1 VRKSILLSLI
11 VAPSLA
17 LASGYSLPNTN
28 PRDLGMSAS
37 AVAAQRD
44 SGAAFALPAALARL
58 RGPFVSVGGGVV
70 NVFNEW
76 TDPSATPNGTQPP
89 FTSVLP
95 PPAVPGPAEPSTA
108 ELDVQYTAIPN
119 ISVAY
124 GGKADF
130 LGGRGWGVGLGIQPF
145 GGAILEWPSDW
156 AGRYRI
162 TDIDRQVFSV
172 IASAGIEVIPQ
183 VRIGGGV
190 MYYRTMQNLKLKG
203 WMEPFT
209 APLPVAGTPDASATL
224 DMDGDAWTYSV
235 SAEIDPI
242 RGVPLTIAVDYK
254 HKATQDLDGDVT
266 FSGLQPG
273 ATAPT
278 SPVAPLYTASSAE
291 EELTIPNLLNVGV
304 AYRFAK
310 PLLATFT
317 YTFDRWVVYNE
328 DRFRLNTGI
337 PFVVDRQYGNGHT
350 FRAGAEYD
358 LSRAFQVRGGV
369 QRDLSGLTT
378 STYSPTLPDS
388 DSWGVSLGGTFRFGR
403 GFSVDAAVFYANF
416 DEVTSTDNGLEP
428 GFYPPLVSPSNPLG
442 ALPVPANGTFRGTYN
457 PQALVYTFAVAWTPG
472 ARAPAE

>member
-1 VRKSILLSLI
+1 VRKSILLSLLL
-11 VAPSLA
+11 APSLA

-58 RGPFVSVGGGVV
+58 RGPYVSVGGGIV

-76 TDPSATPNGTQPP
+76 TDPTPGATQPP
-89 FTSVLP
+89 FTALP
-95 PPAVPGPAEPSTA
+95 PSTPTPGPAEPSTA

-119 ISVAY
+119 ISIAY

-130 LGGRGWGVGLGIQPF
+130 LGGRGWGVGLGVQPF

-203 WMEPFT
+203 WQEPFSG
-209 APLPVAGTPDASATL
+209 LPPVPGTPDATAEL

-273 ATAPT
+273 ATVTPGISA
-278 SPVAPLYTASSAE
+278 LYTATSAE
-291 EELTIPNLLNVGV
+291 EELTIPNLLNVGI
-304 AYRFAK
+304 AYRFMK

-317 YTFDRWVVYNE
+317 YTFDRWVVYGE
-328 DRFRLNTGI
+328 DRFQLNTGI
-337 PFVVDRQYGNGHT
+337 PFVVDRKYGNGHT

-358 LSRAFQVRGGV
+358 LSRAFQIRGGV

-388 DSWGVSLGGTFRFGR
+388 DSWGVSLGGTLRFGR

-428 GFYPPLVSPSNPLG
+428 GFYSPAVAPPTGV
-442 ALPVPANGTFRGTYN
+442 LPVPAGGTFRGTYN